1 MIQTIPIFSN
11 KIEKSID
18 KRFSPKYFFLL
29 HELNELEKHPN
40 IKKIEKLVDI
50 VEYIISGSYIPRY
63 FETGTAYLR
72 VSDIKTIELDLNPD
86 NLVFVNENE
95 IAIPGKIKTKEGDL
109 VIGRTAV
116 LGICSLINKLSSGF
130 IISQHLTRLKPKLH
144 LPTGY
149 LATFLN
155 SSLFKK
161 QMEIASFGITRLELT
176 HAQLR
181 EVKIP
186 ILNKRDMEKI
196 DKLILLADR
205 KHIEALNKIE
215 EAKQIFE
222 EEINI
227 NQANTK
233 EEKIYFINSDD
244 LTDILTP
251 KFYYPKY
258 LNTLKQLRKKFKTVK
273 LGDIADIK
281 RGDEVGSENYK
292 RYIDKQDSD
301 IPFIRT
307 SDLVNYEI
315 DNYPDYYVDE
325 EIYKELNQ
333 DLREEDILYTKD
345 GKIGLSAIITRE
357 DKCIIASGIARMRAK
372 KEVNPYYVFLILSTK
387 IGLYQALQRTVIA
400 ATLPHLRPERLAE
413 VEIPLI
419 DPRTRNK
426 ISELV
431 KGSFELKQ
439 EKKKL
444 IKQAL
449 EVVENLIK

>member
-1 MIQTIPIFSN
+1 MIRTIPIYSN
-11 KIEKSID
+11 EIEKSID

-29 HELNELEKHPN
+29 QELNELKKHSN
-40 IKKIEKLVDI
+40 IKKIEKLGDI
-50 VEYIISGSYIPRY
+50 VEYIISGSYIPKY
-63 FETGTAYLR
+63 FKTGTPYLR

-86 NLVFVNENE
+86 NLAFVNENE
-95 IAIPGKIKTKEGDL
+95 IVIPKKIKTKEGDL

-130 IISQHLTRLKPKLH
+130 IVSQHLTRLKPKSH
-144 LPTGY
+144 LPAGY

-155 SSLFKK
+155 SGLFKK

-186 ILNKRDMEKI
+186 ILNKRDMEEI
-196 DKLILLADR
+196 DRLILLADK

-222 EEINI
+222 EGINI
-227 NQANTK
+227 NQADIE

-258 LNTLKQLRKKFKTVK
+258 LNTLKQLRKKFKTLK

-281 RGDEVGSENYK
+281 QGNEVGSENYQK
-292 RYIDKQDSD
+292 YIDKQDFD
-301 IPFIRT
+301 TPFIRT

-315 DNYPDYYVDE
+315 DNYPDYFIDE

-333 DLREEDILYTKD
+333 DLREGDILYTKD
-345 GKIGLSAIITRE
+345 GKIGLSAIMTSE
-357 DKCIIASGIARMRAK
+357 DKCIIASGIARIRIK
-372 KEVNPYYVFLILSTK
+372 KDVDPYYVFLVLSTK

-419 DPRTRNK
+419 DLGIHNK

-431 KGSFELKQ
+431 KGSFGLKQ

-444 IKQAL
+444 IKQAI
-449 EVVENLIK
+449 EVVENLLK